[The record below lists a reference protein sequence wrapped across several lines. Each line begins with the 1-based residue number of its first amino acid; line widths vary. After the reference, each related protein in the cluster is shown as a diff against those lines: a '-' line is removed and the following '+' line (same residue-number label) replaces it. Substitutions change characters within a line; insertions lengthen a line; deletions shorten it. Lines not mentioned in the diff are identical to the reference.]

1 MVVSQGD
8 LFWAHLG
15 PVRESSPAG
24 RRPVVVVQS
33 DLFNETRINTV
44 VVVALTT
51 SERRRDLP
59 GNVRFRRGEA
69 NLPRTCAANV
79 TQLWTLDRSR
89 LVEKIGAIGP
99 TKREA
104 LLQGLALVMGIG

>member
-1 MVVSQGD
+1 LQGD
-8 LFWAHLG
+8 LFWEHLG
-15 PVRESSPAG
+15 PVRDSSPAG

-33 DLFNETRINTV
+33 DLFNQTRINTIV
-44 VVVALTT
+44 VAALTT
-51 SERRRDLP
+51 NKRRRDLP

-69 NLPRTCAANV
+69 NLPRACAANV

-89 LVEKIGAIGP
+89 LVEKIGAISP

-104 LLQGLALVMGIG
+104 LLQGLALVVGLG

>member
-15 PVRESSPAG
+15 PARDSSPAG

-44 VVVALTT
+44 VVAALTT
-51 SERRRDLP
+51 SKRRRNLP
-59 GNVRFRRGEA
+59 GNVSFRKGEA
-69 NLPRTCAANV
+69 NLPQTCAANV

-89 LVEKIGAIGP
+89 LVEKIGAISP

-104 LLQGLALVMGIG
+104 LLEGIALVLGIG